1 MASENTQSN
10 SLTQVV
16 IPNTQEPTNSLTMIT
31 IHNSIKLTPT
41 NYLSW
46 KTQMEAILI
55 RYDLQKFIDGSYPP
69 SPPTITTNDIFSSNP
84 AYQTRLHQDKLLF
97 CALVGTL
104 SPTLVPLITQSKSS
118 HEA

>member
-55 RYDLQKFIDGSYPP
+55 GYDLQKFIDGSYPP
-69 SPPTITTNDIFSSNP
+69 LPPTINTNGTVASNL
-84 AYQTRLHQDKLLF
+84 AYQTWLR
-97 CALVGTL
+97 
-104 SPTLVPLITQSKSS
+104 
-118 HEA
+118 

>member
-1 MASENTQSN
+1 MASENTQSK

-31 IHNSIKLTPT
+31 IHNSIKLIPT

-55 RYDLQKFIDGSYPP
+55 GYELQKFIDGFYSPP
-69 SPPTITTNDIFSSNP
+69 SPTIITNDTVSPNP
-84 AYQTRLHQDKLLF
+84 VYQT
-97 CALVGTL
+97 
-104 SPTLVPLITQSKSS
+104 
-118 HEA
+118 